1 MSDLIYIAQK
11 VAMVF
16 IILPLM
22 LFEDLCMK
30 LMELFNVKA
39 DDIDRILFFV
49 LGVLIYAGF
58 IAYLFGI

>member
-1 MSDLIYIAQK
+1 
-11 VAMVF
+11 
-16 IILPLM
+16 M